1 MNLRLISRILGLL
14 MAILCLFMGICMAY
28 AFLQTPREIVAI
40 EAFGKT
46 ISFLLLTSCLFFV
59 IGRKTPTELLRKE
72 AIAVVGLSWICCA
85 NAGALPYY
93 LMDEGL
99 GFVDA
104 VFESMSGFTTTGAT
118 VIQDL
123 DQYPRSILLWR
134 AITQWLGGLGILVL
148 FVALLSYLGVG
159 SKALFSNESSAQS
172 TQGLQ
177 ARIHD
182 IALKLWQIYLILTIL
197 CFFGLF
203 LLGMSPFQSITYA
216 LTAISTGGFGIDNT
230 SVAAYDSPSIEIWL
244 TLFMILGSISFILYA
259 WLLQK
264 KWERW
269 KMEEEAKW
277 FLIIIAIS
285 TLAIA
290 LDLAHRSQTG
300 TSFLRGL
307 RLSLFHV
314 VSVITTTGF
323 VASDYNTWE
332 PFSKILLLIL
342 MCLGGC
348 AGSTAGG
355 LKIGRWLLFAKVL
368 RQQITNAYRPTHVL
382 ALKLNGQT
390 IKSGV
395 RAQTLFLLTLGGT
408 AAMAGTA
415 FVSILEPQLD
425 MDSSISATLAC
436 LFNIGPGLSKVGPTE
451 NFAFLGGPSKVVL
464 TLLMLLGRLEF
475 FAVLVL
481 FSPTLWKAY

>member
-1 MNLRLISRILGLL
+1 MNLRLICRILGLL
-14 MAILCLFMGICMAY
+14 LAILCLFMGICIAY
-28 AFLQTPREIVAI
+28 AYFQTPRETVAI
-40 EAFGKT
+40 EAFAKT
-46 ISFLLLTSCLFFV
+46 IAFLLLTSGLFFYV
-59 IGRKTPTELLRKE
+59 GRNATNVLLRKE

-118 VIQDL
+118 VIEDL
-123 DQYPRSILLWR
+123 EEYPRSILLWR

-177 ARIHD
+177 SRIND
-182 IALKLWQIYLILTIL
+182 IALKLWQIYLLLTL
-197 CFFGLF
+197 VCFVGLF
-203 LLGMSPFQSITYA
+203 VLGMTPFQSITYA
-216 LTAISTGGFGIDNT
+216 LTAVSTGGFGIDNT
-230 SVAAYDSPSIEIWL
+230 SVAAYDSPTIELWL

-259 WLLQK
+259 WLLQR

-277 FLIIIAIS
+277 FLGIIAVCTI
-285 TLAIA
+285 AIA
-290 LDLAHRSQTG
+290 IDLVLRSHAE
-300 TSFLRGL
+300 TSFLMGL
-307 RLSLFHV
+307 RLSIFHV
-314 VSVITTTGF
+314 VSIITTTGF
-323 VASDYNTWE
+323 VATDYNNWD
-332 PFSKILLLIL
+332 PFSKILLLML

-355 LKIGRWLLFAKVL
+355 LKIGRWILFVKVL
-368 RQQITNAYRPTHVL
+368 QQQITNAYRPTQVL
-382 ALKLNGQT
+382 SLRLNGQS
-390 IKSGV
+390 IKPGV
-395 RAQTLFLLTLGGT
+395 RSQTLFLLTLGGA
-408 AAMAGTA
+408 AAMIGTA
-415 FVSILEPQLD
+415 MVSILEPHLD
-425 MDSSISATLAC
+425 MDSSLSATLAC
-436 LFNIGPGLSKVGPTE
+436 LFNIGPGISQVGPTE
-451 NFAFLGGPSKVVL
+451 NFAFLGAPTKILL

-481 FSPTLWKAY
+481 FSPTLWKTY